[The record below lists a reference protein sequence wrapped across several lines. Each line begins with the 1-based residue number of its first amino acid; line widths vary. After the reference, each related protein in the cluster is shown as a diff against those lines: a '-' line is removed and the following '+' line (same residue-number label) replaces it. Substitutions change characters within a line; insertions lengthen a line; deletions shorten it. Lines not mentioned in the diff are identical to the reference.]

1 MSKEI
6 TNVRRDEYRNAPVGP
21 VGDELCIRTSDDWSY
36 LFRRL
41 TKSEPFQLVH
51 KRRPDGSVS
60 KTETVPKPVVEH
72 FEETPEIELVNAK
85 VMKR

>member
-36 LFRRL
+36 VFRRL
-41 TKSEPFQLVH
+41 TQQEPFELIH
-51 KRRPDGSVS
+51 KRRPDGSKS
-60 KTETVPKPVVEH
+60 TDKHVPKPVIEY
-72 FEETPEIELVNAK
+72 FEETPNIELVNAK